1 MMGRDGEITRVPQFV
16 PMLGDVASIA
26 KVELAFREPAR
37 TYPSDHAGPP
47 DDLAWDNNYKRTHQ
61 APVNAQ
67 QPSSNANTVEDS
79 NYLLDFQ
86 RGWYKQASDVTP
98 VAVPQRHDAGSFR
111 RRPTPIRMPTRTTS
125 SRCAGCSSASS
136 AAR

>member
-1 MMGRDGEITRVPQFV
+1 MMGRDGQITRVPQFV

-37 TYPSDHAGPP
+37 TYPSDHLVAP

-98 VAVPQRHDAGSFR
+98 VLYRNAMMLGRPTA
-111 RRPTPIRMPTRTTS
+111 PTPIRMRTRTTS
-125 SRCAGCSSASS
+125 SRCAGCSSASW